1 MIFNSEI
8 REVEVETKAL
18 RAYKGRKTERFL
30 KGPILM
36 RQIALASQQPG
47 QALAVFLAIHH
58 QSALTGKPMVTISK
72 RLLEELGISKDA
84 KARGLRALEQVG
96 LVSVE
101 RSTGR
106 AARVGLL
113 S

>member
-1 MIFNSEI
+1 
-8 REVEVETKAL
+8 
-18 RAYKGRKTERFL
+18 
-30 KGPILM
+30 
-36 RQIALASQQPG
+36 
-47 QALAVFLAIHH
+47 
-58 QSALTGKPMVTISK
+58 MVTISK

-106 AARVGLL
+106 AARVELL